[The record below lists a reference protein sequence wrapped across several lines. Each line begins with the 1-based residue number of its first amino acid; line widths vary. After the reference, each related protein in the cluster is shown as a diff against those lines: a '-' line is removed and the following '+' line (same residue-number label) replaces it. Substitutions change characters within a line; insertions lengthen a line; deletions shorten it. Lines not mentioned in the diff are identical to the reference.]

1 MPHNNHRVAAVIA
14 EFNPFHNDHKYLLNQ
29 IKNKG
34 FEFVIAIMSG
44 NFVQRGEPAI
54 VDKFVRA
61 KTAISAGFDVVLE
74 LPTVYSLASANI
86 FALAAV
92 YILNSMN
99 IVDDLF
105 FGSESGDLSY
115 LKRLKN
121 ITETLD
127 FKKELNRELNK
138 GVSYPK
144 AVECSILNIDRAQN
158 ISLLDSPNDILA
170 LEYLR
175 AISRLN
181 SKIKP
186 WAIKRVGVAHN
197 TLSSANTLASGSFLR
212 SRLKVCIDN
221 IMPFIP
227 QNVFAILREAYSK
240 GVMPATIQLG
250 ERAIFARLRNLT
262 QEQLKVIAGAN
273 EGLENRLIQ
282 RLKTATSFEDLLSSV
297 KCKRYTRSR
306 ISRLIFNAFLDIKAE
321 EQFEM
326 PKYIRVLGVR
336 HAKEILLNL
345 IYKNS
350 KLPIIFNVNK
360 INNLNLS
367 IQNALLHEAKNTD
380 AYSLFLPHIGRS
392 GTEYTSK
399 FINV

>member
-1 MPHNNHRVAAVIA
+1 MPRDNPRVAAVIA
-14 EFNPFHNDHKYLLNQ
+14 EFNPFHNGHQYLLNQ
-29 IKNKG
+29 IRDEG
-34 FEFVIAIMSG
+34 FEFIIAIMSG

-54 VDKFVRA
+54 VNKFVRA
-61 KTAISAGFDVVLE
+61 KTALSAGFDMVLE
-74 LPTVYSLASANI
+74 LPTVYSLASANV
-86 FALAAV
+86 FASAAV
-92 YILNSMN
+92 YILNSTS
-99 IVDDLF
+99 IVDCIF

-115 LKRLKN
+115 LEYLKN
-121 ITETLD
+121 ITETLN

-144 AVECSILNIDRAQN
+144 AVECSILKIDRAQN

-170 LEYLR
+170 LEYIR
-175 AISRLN
+175 ALSRLN

-186 WAIKRVGVAHN
+186 WAIKRIGTGHN
-197 TLSSANTLASGSFLR
+197 ALSFTSNIASGSFLR
-212 SRLKVCIDN
+212 SQLKVGINN
-221 IMPFIP
+221 IMPFVP

-306 ISRLIFNAFLDIKAE
+306 ISRLIFNAFLDIKAK
-321 EQFEM
+321 EQLKM
-326 PKYIRVLGVR
+326 PEYIRVLGVQ
-336 HAKEILLNL
+336 HAKEVLINLL
-345 IYKNS
+345 YKNS
-350 KLPIIFNVNK
+350 KLPIVFNINK

-367 IQNALLHEAKNTD
+367 IQNALLHEARNTD
-380 AYSLFLPHIGRS
+380 AYSLFLPQIGKS
-392 GTEYTSK
+392 GAEYTYK

>member
-1 MPHNNHRVAAVIA
+1 MPRDNPRVAAVIA
-14 EFNPFHNDHKYLLNQ
+14 EFNPFHNGHQYLLNQ
-29 IKNKG
+29 IRDEG
-34 FEFVIAIMSG
+34 FEFIIAIMSG

-54 VDKFVRA
+54 VNKFVRA
-61 KTAISAGFDVVLE
+61 KTALSAGFDMVLE
-74 LPTVYSLASANI
+74 LPTVYSLASANV
-86 FALAAV
+86 FASAAV
-92 YILNSMN
+92 YILNSTS
-99 IVDDLF
+99 IVDCIF

-115 LKRLKN
+115 LEYLKN
-121 ITETLD
+121 ITETLN

-144 AVECSILNIDRAQN
+144 AVECSILKIDRAQN

-170 LEYLR
+170 LEYIR
-175 AISRLN
+175 ALSRLN

-186 WAIKRVGVAHN
+186 WAIKRIGTGHN
-197 TLSSANTLASGSFLR
+197 ALSFTSNIASGSFLR
-212 SRLKVCIDN
+212 SQLKVDINN
-221 IMPFIP
+221 IMPFVP

-306 ISRLIFNAFLDIKAE
+306 ISRLIFNAFLDIKAK
-321 EQFEM
+321 EQLKM
-326 PKYIRVLGVR
+326 PEYIRVLGVQ
-336 HAKEILLNL
+336 HAKEVLINLL
-345 IYKNS
+345 YKNS
-350 KLPIIFNVNK
+350 KLPIVFNINK

-367 IQNALLHEAKNTD
+367 IQNALLHEARNTD
-380 AYSLFLPHIGRS
+380 AYSLFLPQIGKS
-392 GTEYTSK
+392 GAEYTYK